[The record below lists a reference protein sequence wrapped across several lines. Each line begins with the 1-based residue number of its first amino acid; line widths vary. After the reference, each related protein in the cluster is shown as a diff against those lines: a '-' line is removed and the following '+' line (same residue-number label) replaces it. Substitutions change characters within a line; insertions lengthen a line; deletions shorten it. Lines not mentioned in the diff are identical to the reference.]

1 MWCRRLEN
9 EIENVDCAFTS
20 PPYFSTERYNEGG
33 DKQELQSWF
42 KFNEY
47 ESWRD
52 NFYLPVSQNTFDS
65 LSDNGVMLI
74 NILDPKVKGKR
85 YRSGDELVDMLLPNF
100 MGQVGMRI
108 MQRPQGASVFK
119 DENGKFDK
127 AAMDRFMNKIYIENI
142 WYFSKNKNFDL
153 FRHTKR
159 GTLEDRRLFEDIKFT
174 DEQLQPT
181 VDWCKSKRSFALIT
195 KFNKQ
200 KQWTAISIRGYA
212 DDMKQI
218 GKGGVLGTTELSNL
232 QNTPLYDELEMDK
245 ILDEIPAEKERVR
258 MKLRAGTK
266 IAKHTDKVDKDIKS
280 GKIIRLHIPV
290 VTNEN
295 VVMKSWL
302 KGGIAEFRK

>member
-1 MWCRRLEN
+1 MIEFYDKLTGGKKTTQIYNCGAEDLFPWD

-127 AAMDRFMNKIYIENI
+127 KAMDRFMNKIYIENI

-159 GTLEDRRLFEDIKFT
+159 GTLEDFLMRLFEDIKFT
-174 DEQLQPT
+174 DEQLQPI
-181 VDWCKSKRSFALIT
+181 VDWC
-195 KFNKQ
+195 
-200 KQWTAISIRGYA
+200 
-212 DDMKQI
+212 
-218 GKGGVLGTTELSNL
+218 
-232 QNTPLYDELEMDK
+232 
-245 ILDEIPAEKERVR
+245 ER
-258 MKLRAGTK
+258 
-266 IAKHTDKVDKDIKS
+266 
-280 GKIIRLHIPV
+280 
-290 VTNEN
+290 
-295 VVMKSWL
+295 
-302 KGGIAEFRK
+302 